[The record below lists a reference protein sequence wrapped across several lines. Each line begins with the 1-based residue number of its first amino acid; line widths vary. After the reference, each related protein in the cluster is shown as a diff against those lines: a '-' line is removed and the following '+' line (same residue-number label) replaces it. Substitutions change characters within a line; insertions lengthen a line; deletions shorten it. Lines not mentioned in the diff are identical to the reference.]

1 MNRFVSNIRSLYLSI
16 YDTWHLPKRFLN
28 QVVERNLRSLLFIT
42 PVVFMFGFIMLLE
55 IKNNPPFSV
64 SLYNFYLNY
73 YSLISILSFLFFV
86 LSLVMLKL
94 RKLPSFVRSIPI
106 FISLISYLLLS
117 ISVHVFAR
125 NLIYSMLTLSI
136 IILISTLYFDEN
148 PIFYLLTAFPAIIFL
163 GHRAYNVYGNFGF
176 AIFLIYAI
184 ISVMASFFKRRITVR
199 NYKQKE
205 SLAKNSWKLS
215 DEVDKK
221 TKLLKDK
228 NEKLNKLQDDIIIG
242 LANIVENRDTETG
255 DHIQRTSSY
264 VEFLAKKAREKRC
277 YVETLNSGYIG
288 LIRKVAPLH
297 DIGKIVVPDSILK
310 KPGKLT
316 PEEFDIMKTHAS
328 EGGKLIKS
336 VLGSNAD
343 ESYVKMATEVATYHH
358 EKWDGSGYPYGKKGE
373 EIPLSARIMAIA
385 DVFDALVSVRC
396 YKAPMPFEQA
406 IGIIKEGAGKHFD
419 PVLADIF
426 VAEKDAVKVIME
438 EKYEN

>member
-1 MNRFVSNIRSLYLSI
+1 MNRFFSNIRLLYLNI
-16 YDTWHLPKRFLN
+16 NDTWHLPKRFLN
-28 QVVERNLRSLLFIT
+28 QVVEKNLRSLLFVT
-42 PVVFMFGFIMLLE
+42 PLTFLFGFIMLLE
-55 IKNNPPFSV
+55 TKNNPPFSI
-64 SLYNFYLNY
+64 SLYKFYIIY
-73 YSLISILSFLFFV
+73 YSLAAILSFVYFI
-86 LSLVMLKL
+86 LSLIMLKL

-106 FISLISYLLLS
+106 FISLIGFLVMS
-117 ISVHVFAR
+117 ITLHVYAR
-125 NLIYSMLTLSI
+125 NLIYAMLTLSI

-148 PIFYLLTAFPAIIFL
+148 PLFYLLTAFPAIIYL
-163 GHRAYNVYGNFGF
+163 GLRAYNVYGNFGF
-176 AIFLIYAI
+176 AMFLIYAI

-205 SLAKNSWKLS
+205 ALAKNSWKLS

-221 TKLLKDK
+221 TKLLQDK
-228 NEKLNKLQDDIIIG
+228 NLKLNKLQDDIIIG

-277 YVETLNSGYIG
+277 YVASLSSGYIT
-288 LIRKVAPLH
+288 LIKKVAPLH

-336 VLGSNAD
+336 VLGTNAD
-343 ESYVKMATEVATYHH
+343 ESYVRMAMEVATYHH

-406 IGIIKEGAGKHFD
+406 MGIIQEGAGKHFD
-419 PVLADIF
+419 PVLAKIF
-426 VAEKDAVKVIME
+426 VDEKDAVKAIME